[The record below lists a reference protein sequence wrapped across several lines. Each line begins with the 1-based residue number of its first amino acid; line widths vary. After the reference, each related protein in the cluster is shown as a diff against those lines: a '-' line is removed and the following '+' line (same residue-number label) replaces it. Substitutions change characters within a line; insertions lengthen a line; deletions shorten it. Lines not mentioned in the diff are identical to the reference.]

1 MVHYAFPFFSKN
13 GVILPME
20 QAVVPLASIEYSYGF
35 GVYET
40 ICVRNGKLLFLGDH
54 TERLL
59 RSASLLKLKHTL
71 KAEILEQ
78 WAQALSEKLQDGNY
92 NLKILLIGAKQEA
105 DVTLAMI
112 PLQPRFPEKRW
123 YKQGVET
130 ITVAFER
137 PIPTAKTL
145 NMLRSY
151 LAQREATE
159 RGCYEALSLHA
170 DGCIYEGTRSNFYA
184 VQGEAVITPPRGTI
198 LEGITK
204 THVLALARAHGIDVR
219 EERIPAAEIP
229 KFDGAFLTSSSAKV
243 MPIRKIDDH
252 EFAGIPETTTKLMNL
267 YDELLRTEK
276 PEIRDQ

>member
-1 MVHYAFPFFSKN
+1 
-13 GVILPME
+13 ME
-20 QAVVPLASIEYSYGF
+20 RAVVPLASIEYSYGF

-40 ICVRNGKLLFLGDH
+40 ICVRNGELLFLGDH

-78 WAQALSEKLQDGNY
+78 WAQALSEKLQDDSY

-105 DVTLAMI
+105 DVTLAII
-112 PLQPRFPEKRW
+112 PLQPRFPEKKW
-123 YKQGVET
+123 YKRGVET
-130 ITVAFER
+130 ITVAFDR

-159 RGCYEALSLHA
+159 HGCYEALSLHE

-184 VQGEAVITPPRGTI
+184 VRGGAVITPPRGTI
-198 LEGITK
+198 LEGITQ
-204 THVLALARAHGIDVR
+204 THVLALAREHGIEVR
-219 EERIPAAEIP
+219 EDRIPAAEIP
-229 KFDGAFLTSSSAKV
+229 NFDGAFLTSSSAKV
-243 MPIRKIDDH
+243 MPIRKIGSH
-252 EFAGIPETTTKLMNL
+252 EFAGIPETTKRLMGL
-267 YDELLRTEK
+267 YDALLHEQK
-276 PEIRDQ
+276 